1 MSDIKRE
8 RGVKI
13 KNIGG
18 RNYAYDMISYWD
30 KESKRYRKHS
40 VYLGVVTNVE
50 TKEYAPKKQHGQ
62 KRLTRL
68 KMS

>member
-1 MSDIKRE
+1 MTNSN

-30 KESKRYRKHS
+30 KEKKKYRK
-40 VYLGVVTNVE
+40 
-50 TKEYAPKKQHGQ
+50 KKHIFWCYI
-62 KRLTRL
+62 
-68 KMS
+68 